1 MILAGVDEAGRGSLA
16 GPVVAAAVIINDS
29 IKIEG
34 IRDSKDLSKNQR
46 SALEEKIK
54 QLSTCWSIAWA
65 SVEEIDT
72 INILQASLLAMKRA
86 VEGLEV
92 MPTKVFC
99 DGPYL
104 PELPMKGEA
113 IIGGDKKIES
123 IMSASILAKVER
135 DRIMSKLNKD
145 FPLYFFDKH
154 KGYPTK
160 SHKEALRLYGP
171 CKLHRRSFKPV
182 QQSLR

>member
-72 INILQASLLAMKRA
+72 INILQACLLYTSDAA
-86 VEGLEV
+86 DE
-92 MPTKVFC
+92 
-99 DGPYL
+99 
-104 PELPMKGEA
+104 
-113 IIGGDKKIES
+113 
-123 IMSASILAKVER
+123 
-135 DRIMSKLNKD
+135 
-145 FPLYFFDKH
+145 
-154 KGYPTK
+154 
-160 SHKEALRLYGP
+160 
-171 CKLHRRSFKPV
+171 
-182 QQSLR
+182 

>member
-65 SVEEIDT
+65 SVEEIER
-72 INILQASLLAMKRA
+72 INIIYDQSSNIVLSFLYNVYHIIHGTAHCAFQFF
-86 VEGLEV
+86 GLEEN
-92 MPTKVFC
+92 K
-99 DGPYL
+99 
-104 PELPMKGEA
+104 
-113 IIGGDKKIES
+113 IG
-123 IMSASILAKVER
+123 
-135 DRIMSKLNKD
+135 
-145 FPLYFFDKH
+145 
-154 KGYPTK
+154 
-160 SHKEALRLYGP
+160 
-171 CKLHRRSFKPV
+171 
-182 QQSLR
+182 

>member
-1 MILAGVDEAGRGSLA
+1 MPLDDIFRNPLKSEIILRAIYLISKSFMQSLVLV
-16 GPVVAAAVIINDS
+16 PTTLLSRQHYLNFKKRFDLF
-29 IKIEG
+29 G
-34 IRDSKDLSKNQR
+34 I
-46 SALEEKIK
+46 KIK
-54 QLSTCWSIAWA
+54 QLSRLVS
-65 SVEEIDT
+65 
-72 INILQASLLAMKRA
+72 NK
-86 VEGLEV
+86 
-92 MPTKVFC
+92 
-99 DGPYL
+99 
-104 PELPMKGEA
+104 
-113 IIGGDKKIES
+113 DKKIES